1 MYLRLSDS
9 PGLYG
14 LKYLECQ
21 SSRTNFWGKLKESR
35 MYGGIDFFN
44 GFGDGFL
51 RPSTLHNIN
60 NETLTRRIQE
70 NTVDYALYYSVNN
83 IPKASWQT

>member
-1 MYLRLSDS
+1 MYLRLTDS

-14 LKYLECQ
+14 LKNLECQ
-21 SSRTNFWGKLKESR
+21 SSRTNFWDKQKESR
-35 MYGGIDFFN
+35 MDGGIDFFN

-60 NETLTRRIQE
+60 NGTLARSI
-70 NTVDYALYYSVNN
+70 
-83 IPKASWQT
+83 